1 VYLGSNDNLRSETT
15 LDTHPSSSTL
25 DTLRA
30 ALAPDIELLRPLG
43 SGAMGD
49 VYLAREP
56 LLQRLVAV
64 KVLRP
69 EFAADSVACLR
80 FEREAQAAARV
91 AHANVTIIHRVGRLP
106 DGVPFM
112 VMEYVDGRTLAD
124 LLAGGPIDRAVARQL
139 LASVASA
146 LAVAHYRGVVHR
158 DVRPGNVFIDRLTGR
173 AVLADFGIAALL
185 ESGMEAVTRLTA
197 AGVTLGEP
205 RYMSPEQIRGEP
217 VTPQSDIFAFGVLA
231 YETLTGRGPW
241 DASNS
246 PVVVAHLTLEPTPLR
261 ELRSD
266 IDEMLASLIQR
277 CLVTEPNRRPLAD
290 ELAAALAA
298 PAEPAIDDPAA
309 DTGAVGLFLHEL
321 RRRRVYRVLVGYGA
335 AALAVLGAA
344 NVVYD
349 AFDLP
354 RLGYQLLVGGTLAGF
369 PAALVL
375 SWIFDLDGGHIQRT
389 RPGTASGRTRPL
401 LWAALVASVAAA
413 TALGWLLLRG
423 S

>member
-1 VYLGSNDNLRSETT
+1 

-25 DTLRA
+25 ETLRA
-30 ALAPDIELLRPLG
+30 ALAPEIELLRPLG

-69 EFAADSVACLR
+69 EFAADSVTCLR

-185 ESGMEAVTRLTA
+185 ESGSEAVTRLTA
-197 AGVTLGEP
+197 VGVTLGEP
-205 RYMSPEQIRGEP
+205 RYMSPEQMRGEP

-231 YETLTGRGPW
+231 YEALTGRGPW
-241 DASNS
+241 DASS
-246 PVVVAHLTLEPTPLR
+246 ASVVVAHLSLEPTPLR

-266 IDEMLASLIQR
+266 IDEPLAGLIQR

-298 PAEPAIDDPAA
+298 PADVPTTTAAPAV

-349 AFDLP
+349 AFELP

-375 SWIFDLDGGHIQRT
+375 SWLFDVDGGHIQLT
-389 RPGTASGRTRPL
+389 RPATAARRTRPL
-401 LWAALVASVAAA
+401 LWAALLASVAAA
-413 TALGWLLLRG
+413 TVLGWLLLRG

>member
-1 VYLGSNDNLRSETT
+1 
-15 LDTHPSSSTL
+15 
-25 DTLRA
+25 
-30 ALAPDIELLRPLG
+30 
-43 SGAMGD
+43 
-49 VYLAREP
+49 
-56 LLQRLVAV
+56 
-64 KVLRP
+64 
-69 EFAADSVACLR
+69 
-80 FEREAQAAARV
+80 
-91 AHANVTIIHRVGRLP
+91 
-106 DGVPFM
+106 
-112 VMEYVDGRTLAD
+112 
-124 LLAGGPIDRAVARQL
+124 
-139 LASVASA
+139 
-146 LAVAHYRGVVHR
+146 
-158 DVRPGNVFIDRLTGR
+158 VRPGNVFIDRLTGR

-185 ESGMEAVTRLTA
+185 ESGSEAMTRLTA

-217 VTPQSDIFAFGVLA
+217 VTPASDVFAFGVLA
-231 YETLTGRGPW
+231 YETLAGHGPW

-246 PVVVAHLTLEPTPLR
+246 PLLVAHLQLQPTPLR
-261 ELRSD
+261 ELRPD
-266 IDEMLASLIQR
+266 IDQELAAVIQR

-290 ELAAALAA
+290 ELAAALTA
-298 PAEPAIDDPAA
+298 PAELPLNTPAA
-309 DTGAVGLFLHEL
+309 AGDAGAVDLFLREL

-389 RPGTASGRTRPL
+389 RPVSASGRTRPL
-401 LWAALVASVAAA
+401 LWAALIASVAAA
-413 TALGWLLLRG
+413 AALGWLLLRG

>member
-1 VYLGSNDNLRSETT
+1 
-15 LDTHPSSSTL
+15 
-25 DTLRA
+25 
-30 ALAPDIELLRPLG
+30 
-43 SGAMGD
+43 MGH

-69 EFAADSVACLR
+69 EFAADSVSCLR

-124 LLAGGPIDRAVARQL
+124 LLAGGPIDPAVARQL

-158 DVRPGNVFIDRLTGR
+158 DVRPGNIFIDRLTGR

-185 ESGMEAVTRLTA
+185 ESGTEAVTRLTA

-217 VTPQSDIFAFGVLA
+217 VTPQSDTFAFGVLA

-241 DASNS
+241 DASNA

-266 IDEMLASLIQR
+266 IDEKLASLIQR

-298 PAEPAIDDPAA
+298 TAETTITVDPAA
-309 DTGAVGLFLHEL
+309 DTGTVGLFLHEL

-354 RLGYQLLVGGTLAGF
+354 RLGYQLLVGATLAGF

-389 RPGTASGRTRPL
+389 RPGSASGRTRPL
-401 LWAALVASVAAA
+401 LWAALVTSVAAA
-413 TALGWLLLRG
+413 SALGWLLLRG
-423 S
+423 A